1 MPVSSNYEKLVK
13 DIVENKNAK
22 LVIKSMITGDYVVF
36 PAFLTSFNQSFT
48 STWNE
53 EDVYGRMDPIATFQN
68 TRRSISLAFDVP
80 SSNLLTAK
88 DNLKECDTL
97 TKFLYPGYQRQLDR
111 SESAFYDMNN
121 QVDPRSLGQSLGYLI
136 NAPPLVSVKFANL
149 ITAGGSNPGAAASG
163 GQLGYLQGLEWT
175 PVLEMG
181 MFSDGKN
188 NLYPKVISLSFTL
201 NVLHQDD
208 KGWENNKWIKGSN
221 GFFGGT

>member
-13 DIVENKNAK
+13 DIVKNKNAK
-22 LVIKSMITGDYVVF
+22 LVIKSMITGDRVVF
-36 PAFLTSFNQSFT
+36 PAFLTSFNQSFV

-88 DNLKECDTL
+88 DNLKECEDL
-97 TKFLYPGYQRQLDR
+97 AKFLYPGYQAVIDR
-111 SESAFYDMNN
+111 VDFYD
-121 QVDPRSLGQSLGYLI
+121 DPKEKAKLTRLGEALGYLI

-149 ITAGGSNPGAAASG
+149 ITAGGGKANVTTSG

-208 KGWENNKWIKGSN
+208 KGWENGKWIKDSN